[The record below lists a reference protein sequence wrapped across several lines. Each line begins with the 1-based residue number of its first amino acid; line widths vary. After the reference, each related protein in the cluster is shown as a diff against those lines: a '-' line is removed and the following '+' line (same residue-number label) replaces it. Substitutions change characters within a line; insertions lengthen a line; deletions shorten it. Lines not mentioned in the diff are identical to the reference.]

1 MTQGHRAPV
10 SKSGQ
15 GSICRCAASG
25 SRECFPCE
33 GERQVCAGGR
43 AWGSPQL
50 AALRGTQE
58 AVTDGGVETRL
69 SPCSVIQS

>member
-33 GERQVCAGGR
+33 GERQVCRRPGLEQPPAGSFAR
-43 AWGSPQL
+43 DP
-50 AALRGTQE
+50 
-58 AVTDGGVETRL
+58 GG
-69 SPCSVIQS
+69 CY